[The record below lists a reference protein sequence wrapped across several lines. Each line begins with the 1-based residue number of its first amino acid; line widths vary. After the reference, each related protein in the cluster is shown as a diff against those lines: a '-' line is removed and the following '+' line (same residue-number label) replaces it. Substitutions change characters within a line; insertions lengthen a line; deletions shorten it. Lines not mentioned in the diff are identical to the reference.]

1 MRINRIK
8 LIAAMAERDITA
20 IELAKKAGVS
30 RSTLTAARTGKSC
43 AYNTIY
49 RIARALGIEV
59 SSLLYEEGGGSN
71 A

>member
-43 AYNTIY
+43 NYNTIY